1 MNETYQASD
10 RERQILDLMG
20 EYCPEWQGTV
30 TGPNAF
36 RFTQG
41 DVTIRTV
48 DIRETRQGDYSSRAL
63 IYMGKDEKPIA
74 RERVI
79 ISSDRKIEEYLKD
92 LDINGENKTL
102 ISELL
107 VELAHACHK
116 QAEIGAELEP
126 LSVGEFIDQ
135 APDEKPPLIERIIN
149 EGEAVMIYGPSGVG
163 CSVLLLNLLAHAS
176 LGIDFN
182 SFVVPQPVNCCY
194 IDFELPLAESKRRLS
209 RIARVYPEL
218 RTRLKYLREYRF
230 RISEPGGEATLRRL
244 IRRHNIKLLA
254 LDNFPSFIG
263 SIDPNDAGEV
273 TDFVMVRLCNVA
285 ASEKCGIIF
294 PHHTGKIIRQKSGK
308 VVVPEQPRG
317 STEIEG
323 KCDMTFR
330 YTWDEFNPSLRKL
343 ESRKTRGIDS
353 SQVEAYFGLNKLTM
367 LLREE
372 LMDEEEEEPTPRP
385 ISPQEIRE
393 IREKLNLTQE
403 ELAEKLSV
411 DPRSVKRWEAGE
423 SKPSAECRKKLWS
436 LELDL

>member
-1 MNETYQASD
+1 MNEAYQASD
-10 RERQILDLMG
+10 REQQILDLVA
-20 EYCPEWQGTV
+20 EYCPGWQGTV

-36 RFTQG
+36 NFTQG
-41 DVTIRTV
+41 DANVRTV
-48 DIRETRQGDYSSRAL
+48 DIRETRQGDYSSRVL
-63 IYMGKDEKPIA
+63 IYMGEDEKPIS

-79 ISSDRKIEEYLKD
+79 MSSDKRIEEYLMD
-92 LDINGENKTL
+92 LDISEQSKMAIT
-102 ISELL
+102 ELL

-126 LSVGEFIDQ
+126 LTIGEFIDQ
-135 APDEKPPLIERIIN
+135 GPEEKPPLIERIIN
-149 EGEAVMIYGPSGVG
+149 EGEVVMIYGPSGVG

-209 RIARVYPEL
+209 RITHVYPEL

-285 ASEKCGIIF
+285 ASEKCSIIF
-294 PHHTGKIIRQKSGK
+294 THHTGKVITQKSGK
-308 VVVPEQPRG
+308 FVVPEQPRG

-330 YTWDEFNPSLRKL
+330 YTWNEPDFSLRKL

-353 SQVEAYFGLNKLTM
+353 SSVEAYFSLNKLTM
-367 LLREE
+367 LLHEE
-372 LMDEEEEEPTPRP
+372 LMYKEEQEPTPRP

-393 IREKLNLTQE
+393 IRERLNLTQE
-403 ELAEKLSV
+403 QLAERLSV
-411 DPRSVKRWEAGE
+411 DSRSVKRWEAGE
-423 SKPSAECRKKLWS
+423 NKPGADYRRKLRN
-436 LELDL
+436 LGLDL